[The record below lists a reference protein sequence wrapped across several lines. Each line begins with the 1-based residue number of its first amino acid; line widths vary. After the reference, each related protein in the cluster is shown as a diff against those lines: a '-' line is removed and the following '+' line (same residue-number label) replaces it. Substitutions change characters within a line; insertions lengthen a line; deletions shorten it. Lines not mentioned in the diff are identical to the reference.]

1 MTIDTTY
8 EVVQLFR
15 PSGFRESDHLEMP
28 VKRPVWIIFVE
39 RRTKELVFDCESLS
53 VLWEYLALLLYNLP
67 QVFYVDLFVERI
79 R

>member
-53 VLWEYLALLLYNLP
+53 VLWEDFALLVYDLA
-67 QVFYVDLFVERI
+67 QVFYVDLFLECI